1 MYTLGLDTIAGSK
14 LLQLKFGRCGDF
26 QPDEAVMHGDRRARF
41 IRVIDGAAII
51 RNWGDSHPVA
61 VPLATLSL
69 APANTHGR
77 SLHLPARAATR
88 QPRAPYRRPRRVAL
102 IGSMPRVAFD

>member
-14 LLQLKFGRCGDF
+14 LLQVKFGRSGDF
-26 QPDEAVMHGDRRARF
+26 QPDAAVMHGDRRARF
-41 IRVIDGAAII
+41 IRVTDGTAII
-51 RNWGDSHPVA
+51 RNWGDSRPVA
-61 VPLATLSL
+61 VPLAALSL

-88 QPRAPYRRPRRVAL
+88 QPTASYRRPRRVAL
-102 IGSMPRVAFD
+102 ISSMPRVAFD